1 MKIATIL
8 FTYNRS
14 EHTRRVLESLKN
26 NTILPSKLYIFQD
39 GMKDSTDIIEWE
51 KVGKIIKEVDWC
63 ETQIHISEINRGVAA
78 SEISGITQVLQEN
91 DAAIVLEDDCVVH
104 PVFMKYMLD
113 GLNKYEKKARV
124 YTVGACAWPVSLVKD
139 QYDVYFNG
147 RISSCGWGT
156 WKDRWKSFERN
167 YDILDRIKKNP
178 DAYSRLEIWGMDLES
193 MLVENIRGNCDTW
206 AAFWALN
213 VIEHGG
219 YCLSPYE
226 SLLTNIG
233 YDNSGVHSKN
243 RKIHITCRAEDDLE
257 EHRLPDDVEIRKDC
271 EAVFKDLLTPVLIVD
286 RLKAYQKVLLSWI
299 EQKRDWKKELQAVI
313 GRNEIGIWGKGEIC
327 RVLLNELGTGIK
339 VRCIIESEPT
349 TEGYMGIPVVSP
361 CDIPPEIQ
369 QIIVI
374 PYYDMP
380 RITGKLKQ
388 LGNNINL
395 IGIDQIF
402 MGG

>member
-1 MKIATIL
+1 MKVATIL
-8 FTYNRS
+8 FTYNRG
-14 EHTRRVLESLKN
+14 EHTRKVLESLKN

-39 GMKDSTDIIEWE
+39 GMKDSTDTAAWE
-51 KVGKIIKEVDWC
+51 NVGKIIEEVDWC
-63 ETQIHISEINRGVAA
+63 ETQIHRSDINRGVAA

-91 DAAIVLEDDCVVH
+91 DAVIVLEDDCVVH

-113 GLNKYEKKARV
+113 GLNKYEKNERV
-124 YTVGACAWPVSLVKD
+124 YTVGACAWPVSLAKD
-139 QYDVYFNG
+139 QYDAYFNG

-156 WKDRWKSFERN
+156 WKGRWKDFERN
-167 YDILDRIKKNP
+167 YDILNRIKKKP
-178 DAYSRLEIWGMDLES
+178 DALSWLEIWGMDLES

-226 SLLTNIG
+226 SLVTNIG

-243 RKIHITCRAEDDLE
+243 RRIHMTCRAVDDLKE
-257 EHRLPDDVEIRKDC
+257 YRLPDDVEIRKDC
-271 EAVFKDLLTPVLIVD
+271 KEVFKDLLTPVLIVD

-299 EQKRDWKKELQAVI
+299 EKKQDWKKGLREVI
-313 GRNEIGIWGKGEIC
+313 GESKIGIWGKGEIC
-327 RVLLNELGTGIK
+327 RVLLNELGTWTK
-339 VRCIIESEPT
+339 VECIIESEPT
-349 TEGYMGIPVVSP
+349 AEGYMGIPIVSP
-361 CDIPPEIQ
+361 YEIPPEIQ

-380 RITGKLKQ
+380 RITGRLKQ

-395 IGIDQIF
+395 IGIDQI
-402 MGG
+402 